1 MPVLKT
7 DSDSIHYAESGRGDP
22 VLLAHSGG
30 YTSTQWRGVMDALQ
44 ARFRLLAIDLQGCA
58 STPLWSGARG
68 MTLADEAELVR
79 ALARSAGRPVH
90 LVGHSYGGAVALRS
104 ALNDPAPYA
113 SLTLLEPICFNL
125 LRQAGETTA
134 HTELLTELEA
144 FVRTARAG
152 DPATAMGRF
161 VEYWNARPGMWAS
174 LAEEVRAELT
184 ARVPAMLHQCHALKY
199 DDTKVGELSSIALP
213 TALMEG
219 EATIEPMRR
228 LMAVVARHMPTAG
241 RIALPRLRHMAPA
254 THPQPV
260 AEALGAWLTA
270 TS

>member
-58 STPLWSGARG
+58 STPPPPRGGGRGGGPSAR
-68 MTLADEAELVR
+68 A
-79 ALARSAGRPVH
+79 AG
-90 LVGHSYGGAVALRS
+90 
-104 ALNDPAPYA
+104 
-113 SLTLLEPICFNL
+113 
-125 LRQAGETTA
+125 
-134 HTELLTELEA
+134 
-144 FVRTARAG
+144 AG
-152 DPATAMGRF
+152 DPAPAMGRF

-241 RIALPRLRHMAPA
+241 RI
-254 THPQPV
+254 
-260 AEALGAWLTA
+260 
-270 TS
+270 